1 MKDDKK
7 LELLLEKFYNRF
19 NQYNTKVLEKLGEA
33 IKKFDGVSP
42 SMAHKIAQELKYGTD
57 INDLMAELSRLS
69 GKSIKDIE
77 EAFDIVA
84 EENVA
89 FAEVY
94 AKAKNMEF
102 VDYKNNEQLQRLVK
116 GIAGETNATFK
127 NISKTRAIGFVLKD
141 KNGNKIFK
149 DLKKT
154 YIDLI
159 DEAVFNVEIGVS
171 DYQSAMRGVI
181 KQLADSGVKIHE
193 EKVGYP
199 SGYNR
204 RIDSSVRQNVLT
216 GVRKVNI
223 TTQKIVG
230 RQFGAN
236 AIELS
241 LTFPCAD
248 DHAPYEGKIYT
259 HKEFENIQSSLD
271 RPFFQWNCRHFGFQV
286 IKGISQPQ
294 YTQKYL
300 DQKHAQEHEEFY
312 FEGKKINQVEANDLM
327 RKIETSI
334 RRNKDAQIIGRSA
347 GNKEIVANSQQNITA
362 LTNKYNELSKVS
374 NLPTYKNRLVVSG
387 YRRVNASKLK

>member
-159 DEAVFNVEIGVS
+159 DEAVFNVETGVS

>member
-42 SMAHKIAQELKYGTD
+42 SMAHQIAQELKYGTD
-57 INDLMAELSRLS
+57 IEDLMAELSRLS

-141 KNGNKIFK
+141 KNGKKTFK
-149 DLKKT
+149 NLKDT

-171 DYQSAMRGVI
+171 DYQSAMRVVI

-204 RIDSSVRQNVLT
+204 RIDSSVRQNVLD
-216 GVRKVNI
+216 GIRRINVNI
-223 TTQKIVG
+223 QEQVG
-230 RQFGAN
+230 KEFGAN

-286 IKGISQPQ
+286 VKGISQPQ

-334 RRNKDAQIIGRSA
+334 RKNKDAQIIGRSA

-362 LTNKYNELSKVS
+362 LTHKYNELSKVS